1 MNMGRA
7 AGGCFL
13 LPQRTGAGHLFVGGP
28 SRRTR
33 AIWHMLLDGVRAAT
47 SLAQGVPPD
56 PALWMV
62 CLCR

>member
-1 MNMGRA
+1 VNMDRA

-56 PALWMV
+56 PAL
-62 CLCR
+62 